1 MATQAPTVQSLS
13 DVYNELNSA
22 YAGGRDVINEQISG
36 LGEKYGAQRTAL
48 EAEKVQGFDTI
59 NEQATGRG
67 LAFSGIPLDEQ
78 AKYLS
83 TKYLPGVQQL
93 DYQQNAEVLTM
104 RGQLADIDKEQRL
117 GAMSRIDQQQSAL
130 NQWNLTQMQI
140 QAQAAEAEKQR
151 AWQAEQNRIDQQ
163 FQATQNAAS
172 RAASA
177 ARSSGGGGGGGS
189 TMAQDWAARVGAA
202 ATVKGGYVSSTSW
215 KALSRE
221 FVAGGYGS
229 YTDFQK
235 RFKNYVEPSQ
245 WKTYQ

>member
-67 LAFSGIPLDEQ
+67 MAFSGIPLDEQ

-140 QAQAAEAEKQR
+140 QSQAAEAEKQR

-163 FQATQNAAS
+163 FQATQNAAN
-172 RAASA
+172 RTAQKEY
-177 ARSSGGGGGGGS
+177 GT

-235 RFKNYVEPSQ
+235 RFNNYVEPSQ

>member
-67 LAFSGIPLDEQ
+67 MAFSGIPLDEQ

-83 TKYLPGVQQL
+83 TKYLPGMQQL

-140 QAQAAEAEKQR
+140 QSQAAEAEKQR

-163 FQATQNAAS
+163 FQATQNAAN
-172 RAASA
+172 RTAQKEY
-177 ARSSGGGGGGGS
+177 GT

>member
-67 LAFSGIPLDEQ
+67 MAFSGIPLDEQ

-83 TKYLPGVQQL
+83 TKYLPGMQQL

-163 FQATQNAAS
+163 FQATQNAS
-172 RAASA
+172 NRA
-177 ARSSGGGGGGGS
+177 ARSSGGS

>member
-67 LAFSGIPLDEQ
+67 MAFSGIPLDEQ

-140 QAQAAEAEKQR
+140 QSQAAEAEKQR

-163 FQATQNAAS
+163 FQATQNAAN
-172 RAASA
+172 RTAQKEY
-177 ARSSGGGGGGGS
+177 GS

-221 FVAGGYGS
+221 FVAGGYGG